1 MTKWKKVM
9 LKISGEAFKGKYA
22 HGQDLEAV
30 ESLAEDIAQVSKMG
44 TELCLVV
51 GGGNISRGSSVDCK
65 KIDRARADYMG
76 MLGTVINALCLQAI
90 LKNQKIKSKVL
101 SSVAMESICETY
113 SQEKALDYM
122 AQGIIVI
129 FAAGIGNPFV
139 STDTAAVFRG
149 IEMHCD
155 VLLKGTQVEG
165 VYSGDPNKDK
175 SAKKFDVLSYD
186 DVINNH
192 LRVMDLPAVSVA
204 SEHKLPIVVFSIHKK
219 GEFANVLKGKGNFTI
234 IH

>member
-30 ESLAEDIAQVSKMG
+30 EYLAKDIAEVSKTG

-122 AQGIIVI
+122 EQGIIVI

-175 SAKKFDVLSYD
+175 SAKKFDILSYD

>member
-1 MTKWKKVM
+1 MMQWKKVM

-30 ESLAEDIAQVSKMG
+30 ESLAEDIAEVSKSG

-51 GGGNISRGSSVDCK
+51 GGGNIARGSSVDCK

-175 SAKKFDVLSYD
+175 LAKKFDALSYD

-219 GEFANVLKGKGNFTI
+219 GEFANVLKGQGNFTI
-234 IH
+234 IK

>member
-30 ESLAEDIAQVSKMG
+30 ESLAEDIAQVSKTG
-44 TELCLVV
+44 VELCLVV

-186 DVINNH
+186 DIINNH